1 MDVNKLLSALNNE
14 NNEDIVD
21 LDFATIASN
30 KNKILQQLNLKKS
43 YLIIL
48 QKKIKEYR
56 FIDDIKDLKFGSY
69 IRWISLKNPEQI
81 KLTNGGIICDMK
93 EINDDIH
100 IRCKNNMNMIFQ
112 IKLSEVILFQ
122 KLTNQEKIILKA
134 MKYLE

>member
-1 MDVNKLLSALNNE
+1 MDIDKLLCALNNE

-21 LDFATIASN
+21 LDFATISTN
-30 KNKILQQLNLKKS
+30 KNKILQQLNLKRAD
-43 YLIIL
+43 LVII
-48 QKKIKEYR
+48 QKKIKEFR

-69 IRWISLKNPEQI
+69 IRWISLKNPEHI

-100 IRCKNNMNMIFQ
+100 IRCKNRMNMIFQ

-122 KLTNQEKIILKA
+122 KLTNQENIILKA

>member
-21 LDFATIASN
+21 LDFATISTN
-30 KNKILQQLNLKKS
+30 KNKILQQLNLKRAD
-43 YLIIL
+43 IIIF
-48 QKKIKEYR
+48 QKKLKEYR
-56 FIDDIKDLKFGSY
+56 FIDDIKNLKFGGY
-69 IRWISLKNPEQI
+69 VRWISLKNPEHI

-93 EINDDIH
+93 EMNDDIH

-112 IKLSEVILFQ
+112 IKLSEVLLFQ

-134 MKYLE
+134 MTYIE

>member
-1 MDVNKLLSALNNE
+1 MEIDELLSALNNE

-21 LDFATIASN
+21 LDFSTIATN
-30 KNKILQQLNLKKS
+30 KNKILQQLNLKRAD
-43 YLIIL
+43 LIIF
-48 QKKIKEYR
+48 QKKLKEYR
-56 FIDDIKDLKFGSY
+56 FIDDIKNLKFGGY
-69 IRWISLKNPEQI
+69 VRWISLKNPEHI